1 MSDSPKVVYA
11 AKNVQQAYLLKNTL
25 EEAGIRAEVTNASL
39 ESGSGVDYV
48 GWNTL
53 ARVVVDEPDYE
64 IAREI
69 ALDYDRAGAETA
81 RQHGSEEPDA
91 YEEDQGP
98 VLHEWPRCPQ
108 CGAARITRCPVC
120 KTTGSDFP
128 EADSEFVWGMG
139 LAEIG
144 SVETQGERGH
154 ESGSCQCGSQE
165 ACSTRH
171 PAAAAPQPEADDRD
185 EPERIV
191 LMCPT
196 CDEPFMPEFPQQ
208 CAMCS
213 HRFDDGYEVELDH
226 EAPEQIGSRVVALL
240 VGMAAL
246 LIALGAYFMWV
257 TR

>member
-1 MSDSPKVVYA
+1 MHDSPKVVYA

-25 EEAGIRAEVTNASL
+25 EEAGIRAVVANASL

-64 IAREI
+64 VARKIAM
-69 ALDYDRAGAETA
+69 DYDRAGAEA
-81 RQHGSEEPDA
+81 ALQQAPEEAGGED
-91 YEEDQGP
+91 DQGP
-98 VLHEWPRCPQ
+98 VLHEWPRCPE
-108 CGAARITRCPVC
+108 CGAERITRCPVC
-120 KTTGSDFP
+120 KTTGSEFP

-144 SVETQGERGH
+144 TDEKGGEKGH
-154 ESGSCQCGSQE
+154 GSDRCQCGSQG
-165 ACSTRH
+165 ACATQQ
-171 PAAAAPQPEADDRD
+171 PAASPAPETELEHDDQ
-185 EPERIV
+185 PERIV

-196 CDEPFMPEFPQQ
+196 CDEPFMPEFPRD

-213 HRFDDGYEVELDH
+213 HRFEDGFEVELGH
-226 EAPEQIGSRVVALL
+226 APPEQIGSRVVGLL

-246 LIALGAYFMWV
+246 LIALAVYFMWV
-257 TR
+257 LR